1 MLTKFHEFFPIF
13 WDNQNVLIS
22 GSLSS
27 ISSTVST
34 RKKAPIITSR
44 IFHRKAKVKSKGTF
58 GNKSPPGISKSLFSF
73 ASMRP
78 GSKNNPFDYAQKLIS
93 YRLEHEMKSGESYF
107 EFTPPKKLTKIPE
120 IETKWKIAPQYK
132 ISDKLPVEYAHNILI
147 ATSWRSG
154 SSFLGDL
161 LNHYPGT
168 FYAFEP
174 IHFLSNKKRK
184 ENWSQS
190 NPLHALKLLRDIYRC
205 DFSNNVTGGYLKHA
219 AKQENQFLLKHN
231 SRVWKSCQ
239 TLLPSNVACF
249 MPELMNKVCPVFPVR
264 LIKTVRL
271 RIPHLDDLLQDPDLS
286 LKVIVLVRDPRGVMR
301 SRNSMSW
308 CDQPTCNDVSSVCRD
323 LNEDVNQAYKLAK
336 LFPGRVLLLRY
347 EDLSTYPYFVMDKVI
362 TFLGNFDVFL
372 FT

>member
-1 MLTKFHEFFPIF
+1 
-13 WDNQNVLIS
+13 
-22 GSLSS
+22 
-27 ISSTVST
+27 
-34 RKKAPIITSR
+34 
-44 IFHRKAKVKSKGTF
+44 
-58 GNKSPPGISKSLFSF
+58 
-73 ASMRP
+73 MRH
-78 GSKNNPFDYAQKLIS
+78 GSKNNPFDYAKKLIS

-154 SSFLGDL
+154 STFLGDL

-249 MPELMNKVCPVFPVR
+249 MPELLNRVCPVFPVR

-271 RIPHLDDLLQDPDLS
+271 RIPHLDNLLQDPDLS

-308 CDQPTCNDVSSVCRD
+308 CESPVCNDVSKVCRD
-323 LNEDVNQAYKLAK
+323 LNNDVNQAYKLAK
-336 LFPGRVLLLRY
+336 QFPGRVLLLRY

-362 TFLGNFDVFL
+362 TFLGNFNFYQFSL
-372 FT
+372 